1 MSDDLVKR
9 AREAWKTG
17 DDWEALVLLRPTAN
31 RIEELEDR
39 LEKAEQMLEREIRRV
54 RKIQLDLPPPH
65 TVTLSSVQS
74 EYELM
79 LKELKGETK

>member
-1 MSDDLVKR
+1 MNDDLVS
-9 AREAWKTG
+9 G
-17 DDWEALVLLRPTAN
+17 HIDWLRSDHEYCNPILAD
-31 RIEELEDR
+31 RIEQLAEKLA
-39 LEKAEQMLEREIRRV
+39 KAEQMLEREIRRV